1 VTNNPSSLYG
11 GIESGGT
18 KFDCAAGSTPD
29 DIRAEIRI
37 PTMMSAVIH
46 DPPDRGN
53 QTPALA

>member
-1 VTNNPSSLYG
+1 MTNNPTSLYG

-18 KFDCAAGSTPD
+18 KFVCAACSTPD

-37 PTMMSAVIH
+37 PTRMSAVIH
-46 DPPDRGN
+46 DWPDRGN